1 MDPTLCPRPPGGEVA
16 RRHRDS
22 RHGAIE
28 ELPDD
33 GELDVRHDDIGVGE
47 LVAED
52 VRADDVQGDAVRA
65 RGLRGDLDGD
75 VVEIDGANRSEA
87 EAGRRDSHDTRP
99 AAGIEQAAALDPGEK
114 VDACARRRM
123 RTRPESSPGIDDDRE
138 LSGGWRDPRRPDPDP
153 AGADGAMELLPAVF
167 PAARNGLTRRLSE
180 GRPDLRLARTV
191 GVRDELD
198 GRICLMLLEPGRK
211 ALEEPRSGDLGFR
224 ARDAECDA
232 DEAAQRRALF
242 RRLKNPSSSSRET

>member
-1 MDPTLCPRPPGGEVA
+1 MDPLLRARPFGGQIA
-16 RRHRDS
+16 RRHGDS
-22 RHGAIE
+22 RRRTLE
-28 ELPDD
+28 KDLDD
-33 GELDVRHDDIGVGE
+33 GELDIGYDDIGVGD
-47 LVAED
+47 LVAEHVY
-52 VRADDVQGDAVRA
+52 VRDLQGNAVRA
-65 RGLRGDLDGD
+65 RGLCGDLDGD

-87 EAGRRDSHDTRP
+87 EAGRRDSHDTRS
-99 AAGIEQAAALDPGEK
+99 AAGIEQAAALEPGEK

-138 LSGGWRDPRRPDPDP
+138 LSGRWRDPRRPDPDP

-167 PAARNGLTRRLSE
+167 PPARNGLTRRLSE

-198 GRICLMLLEPGRK
+198 GRICLMLLEPSRK